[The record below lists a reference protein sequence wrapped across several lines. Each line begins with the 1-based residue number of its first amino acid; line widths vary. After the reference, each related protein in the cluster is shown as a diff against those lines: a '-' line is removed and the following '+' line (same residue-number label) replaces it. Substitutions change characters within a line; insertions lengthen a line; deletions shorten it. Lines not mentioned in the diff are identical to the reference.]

1 MLRAPMSEPLPYP
14 YQTLPQVVTW
24 AAREFGDALA
34 LADGDARLSFR
45 ELLAATDRAARAFMA
60 AGIRAGDRVAVWAP
74 NVGEWVIAATGL
86 QAAGGVLVP
95 LNTRFKGSE
104 AGYVLRKSRAR
115 ALCTVNGFLG
125 NDYVELLRATFG
137 GAGAPRPVADLP
149 DLERI
154 VVLRGTAPA
163 GTQTW
168 SEFLAAAERTPQ
180 AALEARRD
188 AVARDDL
195 CDMLFTSGTTGNP
208 KGVMT
213 SHEQALRAT
222 HGWIECVTLRAGD
235 RYLIVNPFFHAF
247 GYRSGWL
254 ACLMTGAAIFPQLV
268 FDVPEVLRR
277 VAAERISVL
286 PGPPTIYQSIL
297 AHPDRHRYDLS
308 SLRVGVT
315 GAAAIPTELVR
326 RVLDE
331 LDFEVLVT
339 GYALTESSAAA
350 SMCRPDDDPETIATT
365 SGRAVPGVEIRIVDA
380 DNRPLPPGT
389 AGEIA
394 IRGYNV
400 MKGYFDDPEETAKAI
415 DSGGWLH
422 TGDVGVLDE
431 RGYLRIT
438 DRLKDMVIVG
448 GFNAYPA
455 EIENI
460 LVGMKQIQHVGVVG
474 VPDERLGEV
483 SMAFIVCKPGETL
496 TAQQVIDWSRANM
509 ANYKVPRYVAFL
521 DELPLTPSG
530 KVQKFRL
537 RELARQLH
545 PEVFR
550 PG

>member
-1 MLRAPMSEPLPYP
+1 MSAPLPYP
-14 YQTLPQVVTW
+14 YQTLPQVVTR
-24 AAREFGDALA
+24 AARAFGDALA
-34 LADGDARLSFR
+34 LVDGDVRMSFR
-45 ELLAATDRAARAFMA
+45 ELLAATDRAGRAFLA
-60 AGIRAGDRVAVWAP
+60 AGIRPGDRVAVWAP
-74 NVGEWVIAATGL
+74 NIGEWVIAATGL

-95 LNTRFKGSE
+95 LNTRFKGTE

-115 ALCTVNGFLG
+115 ALCTVSGFLG
-125 NDYVELLRATFG
+125 NDYVELLRAANG
-137 GAGAPRPVADLP
+137 GAGGQRPVEGLP
-149 DLERI
+149 DLEHV
-154 VVLRGTAPA
+154 VVLRGDAPR
-163 GTQTW
+163 GTRAWT
-168 SEFLAAAERTPQ
+168 EFLASSERATQ
-180 AALEARRD
+180 AALDARRD
-188 AVARDDL
+188 AIGRDDL
-195 CDMLFTSGTTGNP
+195 CDMLFTSGTTGSP

-286 PGPPTIYQSIL
+286 PGPPTLYQSIL
-297 AHPDRHRYDLS
+297 AYPERHKHDLS

-326 RVLDE
+326 RIFDE

-350 SMCRPDDDPETIATT
+350 TMCRPGDDPETIATT
-365 SGRAVPGVEIRIVDA
+365 SGRAVPGVEIRIVDEQ
-380 DNRPLPPGT
+380 NRPLPPNT
-389 AGEIA
+389 PGEIA

-400 MKGYFDDPEETAKAI
+400 MKGYFDDPEETAKVI
-415 DSGGWLH
+415 DADGWLH
-422 TGDVGVLDE
+422 TGDVGLLDE
-431 RGYLRIT
+431 RGYIKIT

-460 LVGMKQIQHVGVVG
+460 LAGLKPIQHVAVIG

-483 SMAFIVCKPGETL
+483 CMAFIVRKPGEKL
-496 TAQQVIDWSRANM
+496 SDKDVIAWARENM
-509 ANYKVPRYVAFL
+509 ANYKVPRHVAFL

-537 RELARQLH
+537 RELAKELQPQL
-545 PEVFR
+545 FR
-550 PG
+550 